1 MNKEKFNELLE
12 KYKSGSITQSEYRVF
27 LDLLKQSEGIVEM
40 DRHLSRSWHK
50 MELEDKS
57 KTPEIEGS
65 VNHGLNYRNIYRG
78 AAVVVLLLIGGF
90 IYQFF
95 PSHIFTNQSVVFQT
109 GYGERKEIELND
121 GSIVTLNANSR
132 LTWEEGWKHEGI
144 RTGILEG
151 EAFFEV
157 KSQEGIKFLVQT
169 KDMNIEVVGTSFNVD
184 NREDQTKVYLEEGK
198 VNLHIVDN
206 TISKNESNSVG
217 MEKEIRM
224 NPGEVVKYDSK
235 KDKIQKEVGQSMI
248 TAASWKKNI
257 LNFKNMKFGEV
268 LNLLRDIYGQSF
280 ECSDPNLL
288 STPMYLG
295 VPYSDWDA
303 VRQALELSLNI
314 EFEKKASRQYLVM
327 SSKK

>member
-12 KYKSGSITQSEYRVF
+12 KYKSGGISQSEYRIF
-27 LDLLKQSEGIVEM
+27 LDLLKKSEGIVEM
-40 DRHLSRSWHK
+40 EQLLSSSWHK

-57 KTPEIEGS
+57 KTPEIKAS
-65 VNHGLNYRNIYRG
+65 VIHALNYRNIYVG
-78 AAVVVLLLIGGF
+78 VAVVVLLIIGGF
-90 IYQFF
+90 FYQFF

-132 LTWEEGWKHEGI
+132 LTWEEGWKQEGI

-157 KSQEGIKFLVQT
+157 KSQEGIKFMVKT

-184 NREDQTKVYLEEGK
+184 NREDQTKVYLEEGR

-206 TISKNESNSVG
+206 TLSKSESTSLR

-235 KDKIQKEVGQSMI
+235 KDKIQKEAGQSMI
-248 TAASWKKNI
+248 SAASWKQNI
-257 LNFKNMKFGEV
+257 LNFKNMKFSEV

-280 ECSDPNLL
+280 ECSNSKLL
-288 STPMYLG
+288 NTPMYLG
-295 VPYSDWDA
+295 VPYSDWNA

-314 EFEKKASRQYLVM
+314 EFKKTANRRYVVINTN
-327 SSKK
+327 